1 MRSLAPSS
9 RIAPRRC
16 RYTMSAMKIAANEVR
31 PEPLRI
37 AEDATAQRADEHYSI
52 SSCYADRSTPTFP

>member
-1 MRSLAPSS
+1 
-9 RIAPRRC
+9 
-16 RYTMSAMKIAANEVR
+16 MSAMKIAANEVR